1 MDVILMERVEKL
13 GRIGEVVQV
22 KPGYARNFLLPRG
35 KALRATEANKK
46 KFEAQRA
53 QIEADN
59 AKKREV
65 AEVQAKTVDGASVVL
80 IRQASNAGAL
90 YGSVSS
96 RDIAEALDAI
106 GHKVAKGQVV
116 LDKPIKA
123 LGVSTV
129 KLVLHP
135 EVTVTAKVNVARSPE
150 EAELQ
155 AKGVDV
161 TQDMF
166 EREEAGFTE
175 AYDPAAEPGL
185 ATDEGEQIAEADE
198 ADAADEAGAAG
209 AADDA
214 DAAGAADDA
223 DAAGAADDADGASAA
238 AAADEA
244 IAPEATEKA

>member
-185 ATDEGEQIAEADE
+185 ATDEGEQIAEAG
-198 ADAADEAGAAG
+198 AADDVDAAG

-223 DAAGAADDADGASAA
+223 DAAGAADDADEGTAA